1 MNLFILK
8 RDEQLLETLRV
19 KHLPCITRPIT
30 IKPDME
36 LNKIFINILSFKQE
50 SIKLLC
56 KVILNHI

>member
-36 LNKIFINILSFKQE
+36 LNKYDIYKYSEL
-50 SIKLLC
+50 
-56 KVILNHI
+56 